1 MELQW
6 SLILF
11 TSLVAWSAGLFA
23 TQCVLALKGEAPKAQ
38 VPAWIASATLLV
50 AGGVAVFTHL
60 QHWERIFNGFGHLTS
75 GITQEFIC
83 IVILAVVAV
92 VYFVYLRKSEGKVPT
107 WIAVLGVV
115 VALALVIVMGM
126 SYMMAARPA
135 WNNVLEVAS
144 LLGNALVMGPATML
158 VIKEFVSA
166 DEKTPVANI
175 AAVIGATANA
185 VTTAGFVGTMS
196 AVGGAV
202 TNLGYSFDLTTPTAP
217 MIDPSLIGVFSGD
230 SVALTACAIVGALAA
245 LACTIVGKFKGG
257 WKIWGLVAIVA
268 GLIGAICL
276 RALFYQMGFALFIM
290 V

>member
-11 TSLVAWSAGLFA
+11 TSLLAWSAGLFA
-23 TQCVLALKGEAPKAQ
+23 TQCVLALKGEALKTQ
-38 VPAWIASATLLV
+38 MPAWIASAILLV
-50 AGGVAVFTHL
+50 AGGIAVFTHL

-75 GITQEFIC
+75 GITQELIC
-83 IVILAVVAV
+83 IVILAAVAV
-92 VYFVYLRKSEGKVPT
+92 VYFVYLRKNEGRVPM
-107 WIAVLGVV
+107 WIAVLGI
-115 VALALVIVMGM
+115 VAALVLVIVMGM

-158 VIKEFVSA
+158 IIKDFVSA
-166 DEKTPVANI
+166 EEKTPVANI
-175 AAVIGATANA
+175 AAVIGAAVNV
-185 VTTAGFVGTMS
+185 VTTVGFVGSMS
-196 AVGGAV
+196 AVGDAI

-217 MIDPSLIGVFSGD
+217 MIDPSLIGVFSSD
-230 SVALTACAIVGALAA
+230 SIAFTVCAIVGALAA
-245 LACTIVGKFKGG
+245 LVCAIVGKCKGG

-276 RALFYQMGFALFIM
+276 RTLFYQMGVALFIM